1 MSEPWAQVW
10 LIDGATHTPEVR
22 GLQEGE
28 RCRAYGNFQY
38 QLLRF
43 SVNLNQLYEIKS
55 TIKNKPGVRLTHGS
69 GL

>member
-10 LIDGATHTPEVR
+10 LIDGATHTHEVR

-43 SVNLNQLYEIKS
+43 SVNVEIF
-55 TIKNKPGVRLTHGS
+55 
-69 GL
+69 